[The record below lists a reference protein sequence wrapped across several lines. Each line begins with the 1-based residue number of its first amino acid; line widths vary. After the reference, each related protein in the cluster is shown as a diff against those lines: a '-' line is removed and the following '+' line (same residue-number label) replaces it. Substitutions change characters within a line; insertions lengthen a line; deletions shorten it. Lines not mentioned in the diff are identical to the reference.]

1 MSNDADLAAES
12 DSEGGDDEARGG
24 KRRGVKSRLN

>member
-1 MSNDADLAAES
+1 MSNDADLAAE
-12 DSEGGDDEARGG
+12 SEGGDDEARGG